1 MKISLRTTVITALT
15 LFILMLAL
23 TILLVNWE
31 LAERRVEKRSI
42 DYLTFMLDSLQRD
55 IEYAM
60 KQGDR
65 DKEWLQRK
73 IVALSADFSVDVVY
87 LIDDTG
93 QIIASKQR
101 AVLGNSLVAEHLH
114 AISQVEAND
123 WLKRMATAKST
134 LSRKVILSVDRE
146 EIVGF
151 YPITL
156 GKTDNR
162 LRATKIGIIFAKY
175 DLKLLKIQEKIAI
188 AYQVLEFSAFL
199 GLLTIVLGMFLHLR
213 VTKRIQQLVKVTRRI
228 AAGDLTTLSGVQGND
243 EVSELARSLE
253 AMATKRFQVENA
265 LLEAHNQ
272 LEQRVQERTMELSQ
286 ANAQL
291 HGEIIE
297 RQRAET
303 ELMIQKEELKTTLEH
318 LQATQ
323 TELIQAEKMA
333 MLGQLV
339 AGIAHEIN
347 TPLGAIRS
355 SVGSINSSL
364 TQLLPQL
371 AEFFRLLAAEQEPIF
386 MALLHQS
393 LTSATQLSAKEER
406 QIKRALIRQLEQ
418 YPLDNAD
425 VMADTLVDMGIYD
438 HFEPFLPLLQSADS
452 ERILQTAYKLSDLQS
467 SAKTIETAVNRVSKI
482 VFALKSYA
490 RFDHSGE
497 KIQVDIIEGI
507 ETVLTLYHNQI
518 KHGVDVVKHYATSV
532 PVWCYPDEL
541 NQVWTN
547 LIHNALQAM
556 EYKGTLT
563 IDIGVRDN
571 QLLVSITDTGKGIPA
586 EILLKIFQPFFTT
599 KPAGEGSGLGLDIV
613 RKILDKHQGKVL
625 VESSIPGK
633 TTFTVFLPIHSISS
647 QETILDA

>member
-1 MKISLRTTVITALT
+1 MKMSLRTTVITALT
-15 LFILMLAL
+15 LFILVLAL

-31 LAERRVEKRSI
+31 LAEQRVEKRSK
-42 DYLTFMLDSLQRD
+42 DYLTFMLDSLQGD
-55 IEYAM
+55 IEYAL
-60 KQGDR
+60 KNGDR
-65 DKEWLQRK
+65 NREWLQRK
-73 IVALSADFSVDVVY
+73 FTLLGNDVSINVAY

-101 AVLGNSLVAEHLH
+101 SLLGSTMSAESLH
-114 AISQVEAND
+114 ACNQAEAED
-123 WLKRMATAKST
+123 WLKHLEKVKSSLSGEVVLTADRAEAIGLYPVTFGQLNALRST
-134 LSRKVILSVDRE
+134 R
-146 EIVGF
+146 VGV
-151 YPITL
+151 
-156 GKTDNR
+156 
-162 LRATKIGIIFAKY
+162 IFAKY
-175 DLKLLKIQEKIAI
+175 TLEISKAQAKRAVT
-188 AYQVLEFSAFL
+188 YQVMEFSTFL

-213 VTKRIQQLVKVTRRI
+213 VTTRIQQLVKMTRRI

-243 EVSELARSLE
+243 EVGELAHSLE
-253 AMATKRFQVENA
+253 NMATKRFQVENE

-272 LEQRVQERTMELSQ
+272 LEQRVHERTIELSQ

-297 RQRAET
+297 RQRTEA
-303 ELMIQKEELKTTLEH
+303 ELMIQKEELKVTLEH
-318 LQATQ
+318 LQTTQ

-339 AGIAHEIN
+339 AGVAHEIN

-355 SVGSINSSL
+355 SVGSINNSL
-364 TQLLPQL
+364 SQLLPQL
-371 AEFFRLLAAEQEPIF
+371 AEFFHLLSSAEQERIF
-386 MALLHQS
+386 LALLHRS
-393 LTSATQLSAKEER
+393 LASPTQLSAKEER

-425 VMADTLVDMGIYD
+425 VIADTLVDMGIYD
-438 HFEPFLPLLQSADS
+438 HFEPFLPLLQGADS

-467 SAKTIETAVNRVSKI
+467 SAKTIETAINRVSKI
-482 VFALKSYA
+482 VFALKTYA

-497 KIQVDIIEGI
+497 KIQVDITEGI
-507 ETVLTLYHNQI
+507 ETVLTLYHHQI
-518 KHGVDVVKHYATSV
+518 KQGVDVVKNYATLV

-571 QLLVSITDTGKGIPA
+571 QVLVSITDTGKGIPA
-586 EILLKIFQPFFTT
+586 EILPKIFQPFFTT

-613 RKILDKHQGKVL
+613 RKILDKHQGQIL
-625 VESSIPGK
+625 VASSIPGK
-633 TTFTVFLPIHSISS
+633 TTFTVFLPIHSTSS
-647 QETILDA
+647 QETTLDA